1 MRRRVLFSLV
11 ALGLVVRLASPAQAV
26 LTESKVTGDDT
37 LAATCSPTRRTEAT
51 NDGAVQRGA
60 PPAERA
66 DRRRRPDAVVRRRRE
81 PVLRVHLLQPL
92 EADQRRGVRGEVHR
106 SRGDVR
112 ADRARE
118 AREPLGPVR
127 GGAVPGQDQPDRGP
141 DRCEFA
147 GNVYTACS
155 QYHGLQSGNNA
166 VLFARSTHHGLSYS
180 RPGND
185 ADGVNS
191 GDVVQAR
198 VAQSSDGGE
207 TWSEQVV
214 STAGSKLR
222 VDDPWVPA
230 RRVLG

>member
-1 MRRRVLFSLV
+1 MARCSEGRRQQNEPTVAVDPTQSFDADGNLFYGFICFNRSKPINGGVYVAKYTDHGATYERTVLVKQGSPS
-11 ALGLVVRLASPAQAV
+11 GLFGAGLFQDKIN
-26 LTESKVTGDDT
+26 LT
-37 LAATCSPTRRTEAT
+37 
-51 NDGAVQRGA
+51 
-60 PPAERA
+60 
-66 DRRRRPDAVVRRRRE
+66 
-81 PVLRVHLLQPL
+81 
-92 EADQRRGVRGEVHR
+92 ADQTDG
-106 SRGDVR
+106 
-112 ADRARE
+112 
-118 AREPLGPVR
+118 
-127 GGAVPGQDQPDRGP
+127 
-141 DRCEFA
+141 EFA
-147 GNVYTACS
+147 GNVYTAWS